1 MTTKL
6 TLSVEKEI
14 IELSKEYAKKSGRS
28 LSDLIENYLKT
39 LVVSTQHQPE
49 KLGPI
54 TKKLSGIIKVS
65 HNKDIDYKKEFENMV
80 FEKYS

>member
-1 MTTKL
+1 MTIKL

-39 LVVSTQHQPE
+39 LVVSSRHQDE

-54 TKKLSGIIKVS
+54 TTKLSGIIKGS
-65 HNKDIDYKKEFENMV
+65 QKF
-80 FEKYS
+80 